1 MRRSENALADGLI
14 ENNNTEIASA
24 FTQVQHSD
32 IYQIVQGA
40 GGAARFDTFVTRD
53 RETNRWIRNPERGVS
68 ARNLE
73 TGGERIRQ
81 AELSATIL
89 NALETARYRTEDGQD
104 IRSFYS
110 RNPRLYAGS
119 ENRTFAEDS
128 GESERRLPHEEYL
141 EGIRERRL
149 ERLRESEGGELES
162 GNRQQRALD
171 YSMVADRSGQADM
184 INRLLERSATDDE
197 YDAIEMSYGLNG
209 VPKMTSSEIAQEMNI
224 TPGEVKE
231 LVKSAERKMKNEAR
245 DMMRNDELFSRR
257 RRLLEE
263 TPDVEGVN
271 NVNEQTFGR
280 EPGRSRYGKG
290 YVDATY
296 AEFIS
301 LFLCVVRK
309 GFFQTAC
316 CPDSAKNKNG
326 AITFS
331 DTSH

>member
-1 MRRSENALADGLI
+1 M
-14 ENNNTEIASA
+14 
-24 FTQVQHSD
+24 
-32 IYQIVQGA
+32 
-40 GGAARFDTFVTRD
+40 
-53 RETNRWIRNPERGVS
+53 
-68 ARNLE
+68 
-73 TGGERIRQ
+73 
-81 AELSATIL
+81 SATIL
-89 NALETARYRTEDGQD
+89 NALETAPYRTEDGQD

-263 TPDVEGVN
+263 TLTLTESTTSMN
-271 NVNEQTFGR
+271 KTFK
-280 EPGRSRYGKG
+280 EN
-290 YVDATY
+290 
-296 AEFIS
+296 
-301 LFLCVVRK
+301 RK
-309 GFFQTAC
+309 K
-316 CPDSAKNKNG
+316 SIRKELR
-326 AITFS
+326 
-331 DTSH
+331 